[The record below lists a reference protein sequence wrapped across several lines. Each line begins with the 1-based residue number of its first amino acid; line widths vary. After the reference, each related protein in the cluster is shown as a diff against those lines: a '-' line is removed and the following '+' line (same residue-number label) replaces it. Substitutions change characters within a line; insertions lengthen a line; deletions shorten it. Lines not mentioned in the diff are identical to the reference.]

1 MATIGGDRRI
11 TAFLDLIAASEGTSS
26 NPVTKSDGYDIIV
39 SGIDGHH
46 RFDDFSSHPFEGG
59 RPPILVRAA
68 KPAQQAK
75 TDPNT
80 GFVLTPSK
88 PAVTAI
94 HSTASGRYQIV
105 LETWRELAAT
115 LHLKLFNPSCQDSAA
130 LELLFQHRADS
141 LLMQGMCAEAI
152 LACNNVWAS
161 FPSNDYGQG
170 GRSLDWLISTYHTML
185 AGQEE

>member
-26 NPVTKSDGYDIIV
+26 SPVTKSDGYDIIV

-46 RFDDFSSHPFEGG
+46 RFDDFSAHPFEGG

-68 KPAQQAK
+68 RQEVERD
-75 TDPNT
+75 TE
-80 GFVLTPSK
+80 PSGLGPRDLVT
-88 PAVTAI
+88 PAVPALY
-94 HSTASGRYQIV
+94 STASGRYQIV

-115 LHLKLFNPSCQDSAA
+115 LHINLFNPTCQDNAA
-130 LELLFQHRADS
+130 MELLFQRRADS
-141 LLMQGMCAEAI
+141 LLLKGMCAEAI
-152 LACNNVWAS
+152 LACNKVWAS
-161 FPSNDYGQG
+161 FPGNDYGQG

-185 AGQEE
+185 AGQSE

>member
-26 NPVTKSDGYDIIV
+26 SPVTKSDGYDIIV

-46 RFDDFSSHPFEGG
+46 RFDDFSAHPFEGG

-68 KPAQQAK
+68 TCAGFHNDPDEPA
-75 TDPNT
+75 
-80 GFVLTPSK
+80 S
-88 PAVTAI
+88 AI
-94 HSTASGRYQIV
+94 VAREKAHAAIYSTASGRYQIV

-115 LHLKLFNPSCQDSAA
+115 LHIKLFSPSCQDSAA
-130 LELLFQHRADS
+130 MELLFQRRADS
-141 LLMQGMCAEAI
+141 LLLQGMCAEAI
-152 LACNNVWAS
+152 LACNKVWAS
-161 FPSNDYGQG
+161 FPGNDYGQG

-185 AGQEE
+185 AGQSE